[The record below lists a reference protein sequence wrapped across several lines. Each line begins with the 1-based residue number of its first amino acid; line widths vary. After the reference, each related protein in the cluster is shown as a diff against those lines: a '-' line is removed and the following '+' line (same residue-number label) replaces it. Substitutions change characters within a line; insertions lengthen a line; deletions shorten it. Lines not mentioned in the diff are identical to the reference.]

1 MSKVILSG
9 SRNIKKF
16 NHPRKSSHEV
26 IDALPISL
34 RKIWKPLDA
43 IDIRINS
50 SLDYQLIHSFNRI
63 PYTTKPWIITFESSL
78 PRILKTDIF
87 KNGAYALKKRLTE
100 RLALENCKKII
111 AMSEYA
117 KNIFVQ
123 RNKDIERKLLEKII
137 DKVEVIHPNIVVK
150 SRTPKQY
157 KRGETLKMVF
167 IGNNFARKGG
177 FVVLRLADEAQK
189 RGLPV
194 DFHIVS
200 ALNYGSHVY
209 TDHSDNWRYDEDLKL
224 LNLSN
229 VTFYEKIAN
238 QKVIQLLSES
248 HLQIMPTFHDTYGF
262 SIIEGFSV
270 ATPAI
275 TTNVCA
281 LPEIVHPDKNG
292 YLLNLEVNQN
302 NGWNQIYPRGSQ
314 NYWDR
319 LDSTSN
325 DLVAQALKLLQELLD
340 SPNHYEQLSAG
351 AIAQAEEVHSSEKTG
366 ELLDNLYTKI
376 ANGLI

>member
-1 MSKVILSG
+1 MSKIILSG
-9 SRNIKKF
+9 SKNIREF
-16 NHPRKSSHEV
+16 NHPRKSSHEL
-26 IDALPISL
+26 IYAKPISL

-43 IDIRINS
+43 IDIKINPF
-50 SLDYQLIHSFNRI
+50 LDYQLIHSFNRI
-63 PYTTKPWIITFESSL
+63 PYTTKPWMITFESNL
-78 PRILKTDIF
+78 PRVLKTDIF
-87 KNGAYALKKRLTE
+87 KNGARILKKRLTE
-100 RLALENCKKII
+100 RLALENCKRII

-123 RNKDIERKLLEKII
+123 RNKDIDRQLLEKII
-137 DKVEVIHPNIVVK
+137 NKVEVIHPNVVVK
-150 SRTPKQY
+150 SRTAKQY
-157 KRGETLKMVF
+157 QRGETLRLVF

-177 FVVLRLADEAQK
+177 FVVLRLADEAKK
-189 RGLPV
+189 RGLPLE
-194 DFHIVS
+194 FHIVS

-209 TDHSDNWRYDEDLKL
+209 TDHLDNWRYDEDLKL

-248 HLQIMPTFHDTYGF
+248 HFQIMPTFHDTYGF

-281 LPEIVHPDKNG
+281 LPEIVHPGKNG

-302 NGWNQIYPRGSQ
+302 SGWDQIYPRGSQ

-319 LDSTSN
+319 LDSTFDN
-325 DLVAQALKLLQELLD
+325 LVAQALKLLQELLD
-340 SPNHYEQLSAG
+340 NPNHYEQLSAG

-366 ELLDNLYTKI
+366 KLLDNLYTEI
-376 ANGLI
+376 INGLI